1 MNIYAYASA
10 AVLSAALVFPS
21 SGYARDDHARSPMVL
36 NLVGTGEMYE
46 GTVPDIDG
54 DGVDDPAICF
64 DLGLVDLRTNKDYG
78 SATDCLSN
86 VQGGANGG
94 LAVVGTTYFN
104 TRKGQIVVR
113 GNTTVQPVNHDTI
126 NFTHVTGANGT
137 GNGVVSGTRHF
148 RGASGTVRLSG
159 MVDMSAFTGEVGSP
173 VTFDCIFVVD
183 LD

>member
-10 AVLSAALVFPS
+10 AVLSAALAFPS
-21 SGYARDDHARSPMVL
+21 SGYAHDDHAHSPMVL

-64 DLGLVDLRTNKDYG
+64 DLNLVDLRTNTDFG

-86 VQGGANGG
+86 IGPGANGG

-104 TRKGQIVVR
+104 TKKGQLVVR
-113 GNTTVQPVNHDTI
+113 GNTSVQPVNHETI
-126 NFTHVTGANGT
+126 NFTHITGANGT
-137 GNGVVSGTRHF
+137 GNGVLSGTRRFHD
-148 RGASGTVRLSG
+148 ASGRVRLSG

-183 LD
+183 LN